1 MWNMKLNR
9 KGVRPGKHQTKRP
22 PLMVYVMYLLVATV
36 VFTGVTFSS
45 YISSTVGQDT
55 ARVAKFEVTGTGM
68 QEIQINAEAMVPGS
82 QITKQF
88 TVQNTSEV
96 SVELT
101 ITAELVYN
109 KLPLQLTIESA
120 PSPLTRTLAV
130 GSSEQ
135 TYNLD
140 ISWPSSQNNV
150 QWAGKTDVI
159 RLIVSAQ
166 QID

>member
-82 QITKQF
+82 QITKLF
-88 TVQNTSEV
+88 TVQNASEV
-96 SVELT
+96 SVKLT
-101 ITAELVYN
+101 ITAELMYN
-109 KLPLQLTIESA
+109 KLPLQLTINSVEHQLIS
-120 PSPLTRTLAV
+120 TLAV

-135 TYNLD
+135 TYDLV
-140 ISWPSSQNNV
+140 ISWPSAHSDV

-159 RLIVSAQ
+159 RLIVNAQ

>member
-55 ARVAKFEVTGTGM
+55 ARVAKFDIKGSGT
-68 QEIQINAEAMVPGS
+68 QEIEIDAGAMIPGDS
-82 QITKQF
+82 FTKQF
-88 TVQNTSEV
+88 TIQNSSEV
-96 SVELT
+96 AVELT
-101 ITAELVYN
+101 ITAEMMYH
-109 KLPLQLTIESA
+109 KLPLVLTIDSA
-120 PSPLTRTLAV
+120 PGPLTRTLSAL
-130 GSSEQ
+130 SEEQ
-135 TYNLD
+135 TYTLTV
-140 ISWPSSQNNV
+140 SWPKEANEIT
-150 QWAGKTDVI
+150 WAGKADVI
-159 RLIVSAQ
+159 HLTINAQ